1 MCDRLPGVSG
11 RRRDHEG
18 PARLGVWLRPDDQ
31 GAAPGADVAVYAS
44 HAEAVELCVFD
55 GPGPGAGERR
65 IELTERV
72 HGVHFGFVPDLAAGT
87 AYGLRAHGPWDP
99 ARGLR
104 YNPDKLLL
112 DPYARGIAGEVTW
125 RPEVFGHVVGEDLAG
140 DPEVRDAHDS
150 AAFVPRGVV
159 LDDGFDWGEDSPP
172 SVPWSQTV
180 LYEAH
185 VRGLTRLHPGVPYH
199 LRGTYA
205 GLAHPATIEHLTRL
219 GVTTVELLPVHAF
232 TSEPALARRHTSNY
246 WGYNTLGFFAP
257 HAAYSSAS
265 VPAGVLTEFKG
276 MVRLLHAA
284 GLEVVLDVVY
294 NHTCEQGRDGATL
307 SWRGLD
313 NRAYYRLDD
322 NGRDVDVTGC
332 GNTLDFRHPRVV
344 QLALDSLRYWV
355 EHCHV
360 DGFRFDLATALAR
373 GRDDGYD
380 PDHPFLVAMRSD
392 PVLSRVK
399 LIAEPWDVGPHG
411 WRTGQFPPPM
421 TEWNDRFRD
430 AVRTFWLPDG
440 ARALRGEPGH
450 GVRELA
456 TRLSGSQDLFGVGD
470 RGPLASVNYVAAH
483 DGFTLADTT
492 AYEYKHNQDNGEG
505 NRDGHDDNRSWNH
518 GAEGTSD
525 DPDLLERRRRSL
537 RNLLGTVL
545 LSTGVPMLAAG
556 DELGRTQR
564 GNNNAYSRDDL
575 VSWLNWD
582 LADWQQDL
590 LATTTQLL
598 RLRREHPALRQ
609 RAFFG
614 GRPVHEDGT
623 FDLGWFDA
631 DGRAMDESRWHE
643 PRTRVLQAFLH
654 AAPAGGRS
662 LLLVLCGAG
671 QDVEVTLPGPPWA
684 SSYELVWNSAEP
696 KPVDPTSG
704 HDGVQQV
711 TALSIRLYA
720 ATP

>member
-1 MCDRLPGVSG
+1 MSEPPRQSETP
-11 RRRDHEG
+11 
-18 PARLGVWLRPDDQ
+18 PPLGVRLRPDHA
-31 GAAPGADVAVYAS
+31 GGGADVAVYAGR
-44 HAEAVELCVFD
+44 ADAVELCLFD
-55 GPGPGAGERR
+55 GSGPGAAERR
-65 IELTERV
+65 VELTARA
-72 HGVHFGFVPDLAAGT
+72 HGVHFGHVPDLTAGT

-104 YNPDKLLL
+104 YNADKLLL
-112 DPYARGIAGEVTW
+112 DPYVRGITGDVTW
-125 RPEVFGHVVGEDLAG
+125 RPEVFGHVVGDDLAG
-140 DPEVRDAHDS
+140 DHEVRDAHDS

-159 LDDGFDWGEDSPP
+159 LSDGFDWGDDRPP
-172 SVPWSQTV
+172 AVPWSQTV

-185 VRGLTRLHPGVPYH
+185 VRGLTRLQPGVPYH

-232 TSEPALARRHTSNY
+232 THEPALAQRHATNY

-265 VPAGVLTEFKG
+265 DPAGVLAEFKG
-276 MVRLLHAA
+276 MVRLLHQA

-307 SWRGLD
+307 SLRGLD
-313 NRAYYRLDD
+313 NSAYYRLDD

-332 GNTLDFRHPRVV
+332 GNSLDFRHQRVV
-344 QLALDSLRYWV
+344 QLTLDSLRYWV
-355 EHCHV
+355 QECHV
-360 DGFRFDLATALAR
+360 DGFRFDLATTLAR

-392 PVLSRVK
+392 PVLSQVK

-421 TEWNDRFRD
+421 AEWNDRYRD
-430 AVRTFWLPDG
+430 TVRSFWLADA
-440 ARALRGEPGH
+440 ARAGRGEAGH

-492 AYEYKHNQDNGEG
+492 AYEHKHNQDNGEG

-518 GAEGTSD
+518 GVEGTTAD
-525 DPDLLERRRRSL
+525 ADLLARRRRSV
-537 RNLLGTVL
+537 RNLLGTLL

-590 LATTTQLL
+590 LATTTHLL

-609 RAFFG
+609 RQFFG
-614 GRPVHEDGT
+614 GRPRHEDGT
-623 FDLGWFDA
+623 LDLGWFAA
-631 DGRAMDESRWHE
+631 DGSVMDDSHWHD
-643 PRTRVLQAFLH
+643 PRTRVLQAFLQGR
-654 AAPAGGRS
+654 ATGDRS
-662 LLLVLCGAG
+662 LLLVLNGAPA
-671 QDVEVTLPGPPWA
+671 DLEVTLPGEPWA
-684 SSYELVWNSAEP
+684 TSYDLLWDSTWERP
-696 KPVDPTSG
+696 GDPERGLS
-704 HDGVQQV
+704 GVQQV
-711 TALSIRLYA
+711 GGLSTRLYA